1 MRVHL
6 VRSLAFFLGAA
17 FLTTAAA
24 TALGKDN
31 DDFGR
36 GKDDFDIVTL
46 STRPDTVSGGDVLV
60 RIDIPADIRT
70 SRVSVTL
77 NGHSVTGAFHPAGG
91 HALMGLVTG
100 LALGD
105 NRLVAQASTGDG
117 DRDDRDRD
125 DRDRDDRGHFR
136 SASLTLTNHPIAGP
150 VFSGP
155 HEEPFFCMT
164 QNFRVPPGT
173 VTQPTLGAALDA
185 DCSIATRV
193 DYVYVSTTRNANGT
207 AAFKPLPSTSSYP
220 ADLAMTTTSQGKTV
234 PYIVRVETGT
244 IDRGIYQTAILH
256 DPTKEAP
263 PTPFSPPAA
272 WNHRLV
278 YTFGGGCV
286 GGWYIQGT
294 SIGNGGILED
304 LMLRQ
309 GYGVAANTL
318 NVFGNNCQD
327 LLAAES
333 FMMTRERFL
342 ENFGPADLTI
352 GFGCSGGSEAQHPIS
367 DEYPGLLDA
376 VIVGCSF
383 PEVTA
388 AMVNNITDADLILN
402 YLTHNAEVTW
412 SNSQILA
419 VTGYPTVTT
428 LNTIGPGNAVRV
440 KAQGGSC
447 NAAIPVSMRFDR
459 VTNPTGVRCDLYD
472 HLVNVFGRDPATGY
486 ARRAIDTVGVQY
498 GLQALN
504 SGAIDTQHFLDL
516 NQNIGGYDNNGS
528 YVATRTLGDL
538 DAIKAAYEFGRITYG
553 GLGMR
558 DTPIIDYRGYV
569 DQPENGNEVHSRFH
583 SFSMRQRLVD
593 ANGDFENQVMLIED
607 GVSAGT
613 TGLFGDTSPVLSHAL
628 TQMDEWATALKADHS
643 DAPAHIKMRRAK
655 PSDLVDACF
664 TNFGTVKI
672 AAGAGLSGQHH
683 LQPALPGFLDAA
695 HGGGRAARERR
706 VEMPA
711 EADQRARLQGVVQ
724 QRRVGR
730 AARHLPARRVRL
742 YQARHRPGADGRHLA
757 ILLSANEAVQH

>member
-1 MRVHL
+1 MREHL

-17 FLTTAAA
+17 LLSLPPVAAQA
-24 TALGKDN
+24 KQDG
-31 DDFGR
+31 
-36 GKDDFDIVTL
+36 DFDIVTL
-46 STRPDTVSGGDVLV
+46 SSRPDTVSGGDVLV
-60 RIDIPADIRT
+60 RVDIPADLRT
-70 SRVSVTL
+70 DEVSVLL
-77 NGHSVTGAFHPAGG
+77 NGHAVTSAFRPVGG

-100 LALGD
+100 LTLGE
-105 NRLVAQASTGDG
+105 NRLVAEDISRDDG
-117 DRDDRDRD
+117 DRDDHGKGRDH
-125 DRDRDDRGHFR
+125 GHFR
-136 SASLTLTNHPIAGP
+136 AASLTVTNHPIAGP

-173 VTQPTLGAALDA
+173 AGLPTLGAALDA

-207 AAFKPLPSTSSYP
+207 AIFKQLPSTSSYP

-244 IDRGIYQTAILH
+244 IDRGIYQSAILH
-256 DPTKEAP
+256 DPTKEPA
-263 PTPFSPPAA
+263 PTPFTPPAA

-318 NVFGNNCQD
+318 NVYGNNCQD

-333 FMMTRERFL
+333 FAMTRERFL

-352 GFGCSGGSEAQHPIS
+352 GYGCSGGSEAQHPIS

-402 YLTHNAEVTW
+402 YLQHNTEVTW
-412 SNSQILA
+412 SNAQILA
-419 VTGYPTVTT
+419 ITGYPTVTT

-440 KAQGGSC
+440 KAQGGAC
-447 NAAIPVSMRFDR
+447 NAAIPVSSRFDK
-459 VTNPTGVRCDLYD
+459 VTNPHGVRCDLYD
-472 HLVNVFGRDPATGY
+472 HLGNVFGRDPATGY

-504 SGAIDTQHFLDL
+504 SGAIDKQHFLDL
-516 NQNIGGYDNNGS
+516 NQNIGGYDNDGS
-528 YVATRTLGDL
+528 FIPSRTLGDL
-538 DAIKAAYEFGRITYG
+538 DAIRAAYSSGRVTFG

-558 DTPIIDYRGYV
+558 DTPIIDYRGYA

-593 ANGDFENQVMLIED
+593 ANGDFENQVMLVED
-607 GVSAGT
+607 GVSPGT

-628 TQMDEWATALKADHS
+628 TQMDQWATALKADHS
-643 DAPAHIKMRRAK
+643 DAPIRIKMRRAK
-655 PSDLVDACF
+655 PADLVDACF
-664 TNFGTVKI
+664 TNNGTVKI
-672 AAGAGLSGQHH
+672 AQEQVFQGNTTCNQLYPSFSTPRMVAGEPLENDVLKCRLKPIDARDYKVSLSS
-683 LQPALPGFLDAA
+683 
-695 HGGGRAARERR
+695 
-706 VEMPA
+706 A
-711 EADQRARLQGVVQ
+711 EWAELHAIFPQGVCD
-724 QRRVGR
+724 
-730 AARHLPARRVRL
+730 
-742 YQARHRPGADGRHLA
+742 YNKPGIGQEPTDG
-757 ILLSANEAVQH
+757 IWQFF